1 MQISTEDHEIG
12 MDSSFTRFEL
22 LFNISFDELN
32 GDSGAY
38 ESPYYLI
45 HCTGCDANIGAKPIT
60 LSQKQV
66 FQSQNEQDLLDS
78 QSDEENRSRSMS
90 I

>member
-1 MQISTEDHEIG
+1 
-12 MDSSFTRFEL
+12 MDNSFKRFEL
-22 LFNISFDELN
+22 LFNISFDEIN
-32 GDSGAY
+32 GDLTTY

-45 HCTGCDANIGAKPIT
+45 HCSGCETNIGAKPVT

-90 I
+90 L